1 FGERTLRDELD
12 LDLTGEKLPLEL
24 LVLAD
29 VGRNHLPD
37 LTGAQEH
44 PDAEI
49 VDPGV
54 VADDNEV
61 LGAAAVQ
68 RGDQVFG
75 NPAQA
80 EAAHH
85 DGRAVGNQGHGLVGA
100 GQNFVHEAFILL
112 VRTCL
117 SPRPGVH
124 TIPMQGN
131 VRYTSPCTQTSRK
144 LSRFTIR
151 LSPRA
156 ARRSS
161 ATRPRRR
168 SPTSSS
174 CPRFRRPTTRRN
186 SARSTPATCS
196 CAASPASAR
205 RSSASFSRR

>member
-24 LVLAD
+24 LVLPD

-37 LTGAQEH
+37 LARAQEH
-44 PDAEI
+44 ADAEI
-49 VDPGV
+49 VDAGV
-54 VADDNEV
+54 VADDSEV
-61 LGAAAVQ
+61 PGAAAVQ
-68 RGDQVFG
+68 RRDQRFG

-100 GQNFVHEAFILL
+100 GQNFVHGAFILL

-124 TIPMQGN
+124 TIPAQGN

-144 LSRFTIR
+144 RSHSTIR

-161 ATRPRRR
+161 GTTPPRRL
-168 SPTSSS
+168 PTSS
-174 CPRFRRPTTRRN
+174 
-186 SARSTPATCS
+186 
-196 CAASPASAR
+196 
-205 RSSASFSRR
+205 